1 MDSIKL
7 VLVNYAVCA
16 LLGSIFEFI
25 LPRKNKD
32 VFRIVSSIILI
43 SVIIIPL
50 SRIDFENEFSEFE
63 ILVEESET
71 QSGVN
76 HTASLIEKEIYK
88 NVENILINEG
98 VNEYEIYIST
108 NVDDSTNEIVL
119 TEVTVLV
126 DEKFKGEISDL
137 ENILKTEFGEVLK
150 IGVKDND

>member
-50 SRIDFENEFSEFE
+50 SRIDFENEFSEFG

-71 QSGVN
+71 QTGVN
-76 HTASLIEKEIYK
+76 HTASLIEREIYK

-108 NVDDSTNEIVL
+108 NIDDSTNEIVL

>member
-16 LLGSIFEFI
+16 LFGSIFEFL

-50 SRIDFENEFSEFE
+50 SKLNLEDEFE
-63 ILVEESET
+63 TIEYSLET
-71 QSGVN
+71 KETENNLQY
-76 HTASLIEKEIYK
+76 TAGLIEKEIYK
-88 NVENILINEG
+88 NIENMLINES

-108 NVDDSTNEIVL
+108 NVDESTNEIVL
-119 TEVTVLV
+119 SEVTVLV
-126 DEKFKGEISDL
+126 DEKFKDKISVL
-137 ENILKTEFGEVLK
+137 EKNLKSEFGEVLK
-150 IGVKDND
+150 IGVKEND

>member
-108 NVDDSTNEIVL
+108 NIDDSTNEIVL

>member
-16 LLGSIFEFI
+16 LFGSIFEFL

-50 SRIDFENEFSEFE
+50 SKLNLEDEFLNIEYSLEPKETENN
-63 ILVEESET
+63 L
-71 QSGVN
+71 QY
-76 HTASLIEKEIYK
+76 TAGLIEKEIYK
-88 NVENILINEG
+88 NIENMLINES

-108 NVDDSTNEIVL
+108 NVDESTNEIVL
-119 TEVTVLV
+119 SEVTVLV
-126 DEKFKGEISDL
+126 DEKFKDKISVL
-137 ENILKTEFGEVLK
+137 EKNLKSEFGEVLK
-150 IGVKDND
+150 IGVKEND

>member
-7 VLVNYAVCA
+7 ILVNYAVCA

-50 SRIDFENEFSEFE
+50 SKLDLHDELQGLEYSLET
-63 ILVEESET
+63 EEPTNSIEY
-71 QSGVN
+71 
-76 HTASLIEKEIYK
+76 TAGLIEKEIYK
-88 NVENILINEG
+88 NIENILINDG

-108 NVDDSTNEIVL
+108 KVDEATNEIVL
-119 TEVTVLV
+119 TKVTVLV
-126 DEKFKGEISDL
+126 DENFK
-137 ENILKTEFGEVLK
+137 ENISGLEKRLKTDFGEVLK
-150 IGVKDND
+150 IGVKNND

>member
-50 SRIDFENEFSEFE
+50 SRIDFENEFSELG

-71 QSGVN
+71 QTGVN

-108 NVDDSTNEIVL
+108 NIDDSTNEIVL

>member
-50 SRIDFENEFSEFE
+50 SRIDFENEFSEFG

-71 QSGVN
+71 QTGVN

>member
-16 LLGSIFEFI
+16 LLGSIFEFV

-50 SRIDFENEFSEFE
+50 SRIDFENEFSEFG

-71 QSGVN
+71 QTGVN

-108 NVDDSTNEIVL
+108 NIDDSTNEIVL

>member
-50 SRIDFENEFSEFE
+50 SRIDFENEFSEFG
-63 ILVEESET
+63 ILVEETET
-71 QSGVN
+71 QTGVN

-108 NVDDSTNEIVL
+108 NIDDSTNEIVL

>member
-7 VLVNYAVCA
+7 ILVNYAVCA

-50 SRIDFENEFSEFE
+50 SRIDFENEFSEFG

-71 QSGVN
+71 QTGVN

-108 NVDDSTNEIVL
+108 NIDDSTNEIVL